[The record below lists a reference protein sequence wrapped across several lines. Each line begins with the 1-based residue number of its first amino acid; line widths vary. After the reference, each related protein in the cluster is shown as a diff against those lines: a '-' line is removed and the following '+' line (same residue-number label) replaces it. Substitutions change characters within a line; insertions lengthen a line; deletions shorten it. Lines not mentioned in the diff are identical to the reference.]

1 LSLLFICQTNH
12 EARPGKATRNPARE
26 KEVLKKNAYG
36 LWLDEISSVKIPSA
50 REAVRIC
57 NRNSSPFVRYS
68 HSGGQKEIITAVMP
82 VFHNVSFFHRQT
94 DKGQRETDRQGTDRD
109 RQTGREKGWHLP
121 HPHPPPRSPHQQE
134 HNNNNNTHTV
144 RWHIILTQLLSR
156 LLLYRVGIAPEIS
169 GNWLSV
175 SQNNLLDYP
184 TFIHPPPFPSTP
196 FTHPLPVC
204 SLNPRASVQMRLF
217 RTLASCPTQLK
228 STTTSPVISSICLH
242 LPTAS
247 KSKDHRQSRSR
258 WTTDCSRSD
267 ALMMN

>member
-1 LSLLFICQTNH
+1 
-12 EARPGKATRNPARE
+12 
-26 KEVLKKNAYG
+26 
-36 LWLDEISSVKIPSA
+36 
-50 REAVRIC
+50 
-57 NRNSSPFVRYS
+57 
-68 HSGGQKEIITAVMP
+68 MP

-94 DKGQRETDRQGTDRD
+94 DKGQRETDKGQTEIDRLAE
-109 RQTGREKGWHLP
+109 RKGDTHLIRP
-121 HPHPPPRSPHQQE
+121 PPPRSPHQQE
-134 HNNNNNTHTV
+134 HSNNNNNHTV
-144 RWHIILTQLLSR
+144 RWHIILPELLSR

-184 TFIHPPPFPSTP
+184 TFIHLLDYPTFIHPPPFPSTP
-196 FTHPLPVC
+196 FTPPLPVC

-228 STTTSPVISSICLH
+228 STTTSPVISSVCVH
-242 LPTAS
+242 LSTAS
-247 KSKDHRQSRSR
+247 KSKDHRQSRSL